1 MRLASEVRRTALSAE
16 LRATRS
22 VGARPRWYIRK
33 KSARIS
39 TTKRGS
45 RKRRTMKRGSG
56 ERRREEVA
64 NGERM
69 KDAKEDGGSVA
80 KRDVLSTLAASK
92 ASKPKD
98 DLRESPSS
106 ENRLLYDIQTAPR
119 S

>member
-1 MRLASEVRRTALSAE
+1 
-16 LRATRS
+16 
-22 VGARPRWYIRK
+22 
-33 KSARIS
+33 
-39 TTKRGS
+39 
-45 RKRRTMKRGSG
+45 
-56 ERRREEVA
+56 
-64 NGERM
+64 M